1 MREGDE
7 LAAWLAARAG
17 KLTASRMRDAMSF
30 RKDGK
35 PSAERSQLMRELLA
49 ERITGHSVRHYVT
62 DAMQHGLDTE
72 ADALAAYEAATGELV
87 TPAGYYDHPR
97 IDNVGATPDGLLSGD
112 GLIETKCPT
121 TATFIDWT
129 MAGEVPA
136 MHKPQMIIQLACTGR
151 AWCEFVAYD
160 PRIQATPANAACSS
174 GASSRRRT
182 RLPRSRPRRCTFLA
196 ELDAMFAAFTAKR
209 RHDEHSRPPEAAGTT
224 THAPWTW
231 RASASGASW

>member
-7 LAAWLAARAG
+7 LAAWLSARAG

-97 IDNVGATPDGLLSGD
+97 IDNVGATPDGLLSID

-151 AWCEFVAYD
+151 AWCEFVAFD
-160 PRIQATPANAACSS
+160 PRIRDP
-174 GASSRRRT
+174 RRR
-182 RLPRSRPRRCTFLA
+182 LFIRRYEPTAEEIAKVETAAETFLA
-196 ELDAMFAAFTAKR
+196 ELENMFEAFTQ
-209 RHDEHSRPPEAAGTT
+209 AA
-224 THAPWTW
+224 A
-231 RASASGASW
+231 

>member
-97 IDNVGATPDGLLSGD
+97 IDNVGATPDGLLSID

-129 MAGEVPA
+129 MVGEVPA
-136 MHKPQMIIQLACTGR
+136 MHKPQMIIQLACAGR

-160 PRIQATPANAACSS
+160 PRIKDAKRRLFIRRFEPTADEIAAVE
-174 GASSRRRT
+174 AAAE
-182 RLPRSRPRRCTFLA
+182 TFLA
-196 ELDAMFAAFTAKR
+196 ELDAMFAAFT
-209 RHDEHSRPPEAAGTT
+209 EAA
-224 THAPWTW
+224 A
-231 RASASGASW
+231 